1 MSFRGGVL
9 ALAGSMGGVRGSTLF
24 RKGQQVASHQSSFS
38 VLHDLPDWSFAD
50 GRPAP
55 VTEKQRQWIRSRVRE
70 ELEHKA
76 LQQRVQNGET
86 DTVL

>member
-1 MSFRGGVL
+1 MC
-9 ALAGSMGGVRGSTLF
+9 AN
-24 RKGQQVASHQSSFS
+24 KYSSR
-38 VLHDLPDWSFAD
+38 LLRDAD